1 MSSKRRIIQVGLA
14 VLAFLL
20 CVGMIYVTGRDN
32 PDFADSIDYIT
43 AARMLVAN
51 GSYPAVGGLHFFR
64 APLYPLFIAGVWS
77 IAGESVFAVKIVQ
90 ALLHAVTTLMIF
102 RAAKLL
108 TTSTLVATIAGMLFA
123 LNPFFV
129 YQAAAIQTEALQ
141 TFVMTLALLLLVKM
155 IVSDGPFDLKTAAA
169 AGVAFGLGALCKNSP
184 LGICIVLAVAMAAL
198 CYRRK
203 NSIAAPVLMIVVMFV
218 TILPWTFYNLR
229 TRGEFILIN
238 DSSGFVAWIGNHPA
252 NIRIYEGKFAS
263 REETQQ
269 YQDYMAKTLAAE
281 QVAEWERTK
290 GYSGLSFKERES
302 LWRQQ
307 AIENAKAEPGITAR
321 LIGWKLLA
329 FWRPWL
335 SSDIYSTK
343 GMLISA
349 ALLVPLFVLGFAGM
363 WLSRKQPRIRETVIL
378 FAILMLF
385 VTAVHTALVSTMRL
399 RLPNIDPFL
408 TIFAAI
414 AIVAIL
420 ARFGTARIE
429 SVNRFLDSSH

>member
-1 MSSKRRIIQVGLA
+1 MTSKSTIIQVGLA
-14 VLAFLL
+14 ALAFVL

-32 PDFADSIDYIT
+32 PDFSDSIDYIT
-43 AARMLVAN
+43 AARMLVED
-51 GSYPAVGGLHFFR
+51 GSYPAVGGLNFFR
-64 APLYPLFIAGVWS
+64 APLYPLFMAGIWS
-77 IAGESVFAVKIVQ
+77 VTGESVFAVKIVQ
-90 ALLHAVTTLMIF
+90 SMLHAVTVLMIF
-102 RAAKLL
+102 RTAKLL
-108 TTSTLVATIAGMLFA
+108 TVSTLVATIAGLLFA

-155 IVSDGPFDLKTAAA
+155 VVSEDGFDLKTAAA

-184 LGICIVLAVAMAAL
+184 LGICIVLAVAMTVL

-203 NSIAAPVLMIVVMFV
+203 NSFAAPALMVIVMFI
-218 TILPWTFYNLR
+218 TILPWSFYNLR

-238 DSSGFVAWIGNHPA
+238 DSSGFVAWVGNHPA
-252 NIRIYEGKFAS
+252 NIRIYEGKFES

-321 LIGWKLLA
+321 LIAWKLLA
-329 FWRPWL
+329 LWRPWL
-335 SSDIYSTK
+335 SADIYSTK

-349 ALLVPLFVLGFAGM
+349 ALLMPLLILGFAGM
-363 WLSRKQPRIRETVIL
+363 WISRNRPRMRVVVIL

-385 VTAVHTALVSTMRL
+385 VTAVHAGLVSAMRL
-399 RLPNIDPFL
+399 RLPSVDPFL
-408 TIFAAI
+408 TIFASI
-414 AIVAIL
+414 AIVTIL
-420 ARFGTARIE
+420 GRLAKDRIE
-429 SVNRFLDSSH
+429 SVNRFLEGSH

>member
-1 MSSKRRIIQVGLA
+1 MSSKSTIIQVGLA
-14 VLAFLL
+14 ALAFVL
-20 CVGMIYVTGRDN
+20 CVGVIYVTGRDN

-43 AARMLVAN
+43 AARMLVAD

-64 APLYPLFIAGVWS
+64 APLYPLFMAGVWS
-77 IAGESVFAVKIVQ
+77 ITGESVFAVKIVQ
-90 ALLHAVTTLMIF
+90 AVLHTLTTLMIF
-102 RAAKLL
+102 RMAKVL
-108 TTSTLVATIAGMLFA
+108 TTSMLVATIAGLLFA
-123 LNPFFV
+123 VNPFFV

-141 TFVMTLALLLLVKM
+141 TFVMTLALMLLVAM
-155 IVSDGPFDLKTAAA
+155 IISEDGFRLRTAAA

-184 LGICIVLAVAMAAL
+184 LGICVVLAIAMAVL

-203 NSIAAPVLMIVVMFV
+203 NSIAAPVLMVVVMFI
-218 TILPWTFYNLR
+218 TILPWSFYNLR

-252 NIRIYEGKFAS
+252 NIRIYEGKFDS

-269 YQDYMAKTLAAE
+269 YQDYMAKTLADE

-307 AIENAKAEPGITAR
+307 AIENAKAEPGTTAR
-321 LIGWKLLA
+321 LIWWKLLA

-335 SSDIYSTK
+335 SRDIYSTK
-343 GMLISA
+343 GMFLSA
-349 ALLVPLFVLGFAGM
+349 VVLVPLLILGFAGM
-363 WLSRKQPRIRETVIL
+363 WISRKRPRLREVVIL
-378 FAILMLF
+378 FTFLMLF
-385 VTAVHTALVSTMRL
+385 VTAVHAALVSTIRL
-399 RLPNIDPFL
+399 RLPSVDPLL

-420 ARFGTARIE
+420 AKVGRDRIAG
-429 SVNRFLDSSH
+429 VDRFLEGSH

>member
-203 NSIAAPVLMIVVMFV
+203 NSIAAPVLMIVVMFI

>member
-1 MSSKRRIIQVGLA
+1 MSSKKRIIQVGLA
-14 VLAFLL
+14 VLAFVL
-20 CVGMIYVTGRDN
+20 CIGMIYVTGRNN

-43 AARMLVAN
+43 AARMLVAD

-64 APLYPLFIAGVWS
+64 APLYPLFIAGIWS
-77 IAGESVFAVKIVQ
+77 VTGESVFVVKIVQ
-90 ALLHAVTTLMIF
+90 AVLHALTALMIF
-102 RAAKLL
+102 RTARLL
-108 TTSTLVATIAGMLFA
+108 TTSTLVATIAGLLIA
-123 LNPFFV
+123 VNPFFV

-141 TFVMTLALLLLVKM
+141 TFVMTLALMLLVSM
-155 IVSDGPFDLKTAAA
+155 VVSEGGFDLKTAAL

-203 NSIAAPVLMIVVMFV
+203 NSIVAPVLMVLVMFV

-269 YQDYMAKTLAAE
+269 YQDYMAKTLADE
-281 QVAEWERTK
+281 QVAEWEKTK
-290 GYSGLSFKERES
+290 GYSGLSFKEREG
-302 LWRQQ
+302 LWREQ
-307 AIENAKAEPGITAR
+307 AIENAKEQPGITAR
-321 LIGWKLLA
+321 LIGWKFLA

-335 SSDIYSTK
+335 SGDIYSTK
-343 GMLISA
+343 GTLASA
-349 ALLVPLFVLGFAGM
+349 AILVPLFVLGFAGM
-363 WLSRKQPRIRETVIL
+363 WISRKRTRMRDVVVL
-378 FAILMLF
+378 FVILMLF

-399 RLPNIDPFL
+399 RLPSVDPFL
-408 TIFAAI
+408 TLFAAV

-420 ARFGTARIE
+420 TRFWKGRIDGVE
-429 SVNRFLDSSH
+429 RFLDGSH